1 MSSMMEYKGYHAT
14 VEYDAEDKIFVGEVF
29 GIVDSLN
36 FHGSSV
42 DELEEM
48 FHQSIE
54 NYLSICV
61 QCGKD
66 PDKEFRGTFN
76 VRIPTELHRKVALE
90 ATKQSLTLNQYVVR
104 ALKKSF
110 DDLKAEETIIYMPYS
125 TKKISWE
132 EEQLMPDT
140 SLYVDKFT
148 FDRRR
153 ELSYDGN

>member
-54 NYLSICV
+54 NYLSICA
-61 QCGKD
+61 QCGKE
-66 PDKEFRGTFN
+66 PDKEFKGTFN

-90 ATKQSLTLNQYVVR
+90 ATKQKLTLNQYVIR
-104 ALKKSF
+104 ALEKSF
-110 DDLKAEETIIYMPYS
+110 NDLNVKETIIYMPYS
-125 TKKISWE
+125 TKAINWNDEKS
-132 EEQLMPDT
+132 MPKT
-140 SLYVDKFT
+140 SSYANVVT
-148 FDRRR
+148 FDR
-153 ELSYDGN
+153 EGEFSYVGN